1 MEDFAAFLGAV
12 LSHWVWLLIAAVAFV
27 LSIKIDFQDYKSRVA
42 FIVVAIA
49 SVIIALYLAV
59 EDQLTLLN
67 EYLGQR

>member
-1 MEDFAAFLGAV
+1 MEDFAAFLLSV

-42 FIVVAIA
+42 FIIVAIA

-59 EDQLTLLN
+59 EDQLTVLN